1 MNNILFFVLFL
12 VIIIIALYF
21 INYRKKQH
29 FTSEEIDYSVENE
42 LIWNCG
48 KDENGDNVITDPPP
62 PIKTIPP
69 DRTNFFGFR
78 EVGNSY
84 YEIYQH
90 INHGGYLYVTNNFKN
105 IFKNENHLIRAYRG
119 RK

>member
-29 FTSEEIDYSVENE
+29 FTMKIDYGENE

-48 KDENGDNVITDPPP
+48 KDENGDNVITDPYQKP
-62 PIKTIPP
+62 TL
-69 DRTNFFGFR
+69 DRTNFLVL
-78 EVGNSY
+78 EKL
-84 YEIYQH
+84 EILIMKY
-90 INHGGYLYVTNNFKN
+90 INILTVVV
-105 IFKNENHLIRAYRG
+105 IFMLLIIL
-119 RK
+119 KIFLKINLVIE